1 MHRNFHFINFI
12 LIFFFFLNMSI
23 SESERLFFF
32 FIPEGFIN
40 HRRKLI
46 YIGKFRIYGLLQN
59 QKNIDFSQLQF
70 SWDKKV
76 GQILTDL
83 PLKGNLCQCIS
94 VHVSSIDVSLINRD
108 APAVVCLFV
117 LLHYRLKKKE
127 FSLEEIYTNKNFNK
141 PPER

>member
-12 LIFFFFLNMSI
+12 LFFFS
-23 SESERLFFF
+23 FFF
-32 FIPEGFIN
+32 KYVNVRIRETFFLIPEGFIN